1 MLEATK
7 PDRRNAVIATF
18 AVPLVLML
26 MWVGYAIGWLNTL
39 GYEYRHDKLSGFKG
53 IAGASGSFG
62 VRNFYFF
69 EGQIFFARYEV
80 EVRRGA
86 LAIGI
91 FKMIDDPDD
100 RIHFVRRIK
109 DSGRG
114 EVTFR
119 IPESG
124 FYAMYFDGS
133 VLGHKSRPGMD
144 VIYSVHWGV
153 R

>member
-1 MLEATK
+1 M
-7 PDRRNAVIATF
+7 F
-18 AVPLVLML
+18 AIPLVLVL
-26 MWVGYAIGWLNTL
+26 MWTGYATGWLNTL
-39 GYEYRHDKLSGFKG
+39 GYEYRHDRLSGFMG
-53 IAGASGSFG
+53 GGGQGGSFG
-62 VRNFYFF
+62 VNDFYFF
-69 EGQIFFARYEV
+69 EGQTFFAQYDV

-91 FKMIDDPDD
+91 FKLIDNPDD
-100 RIHFVRRIK
+100 RIHFVRHIK

-119 IPESG
+119 IPETG
-124 FYAMYFDGS
+124 FYTMYFDGS

-144 VIYSVHWGV
+144 VTYSVRWGV